1 MKHSSVLFAIFLVA
15 GSLAQSQEDLDLVE
29 LKKNTQVFEKI
40 LTELLRQDFS
50 NPFAL
55 TREPE
60 GAYLRGFGVA
70 VSFHLNI
77 NRSRIR
83 TIFGELPSSSKEARP
98 KQEQI
103 RQIKESMIRCLADY
117 GTTFKQLTSPNR
129 ISITGHVEDRNE
141 MDPSKKV
148 IIVVIS
154 ASRADLNLLATQ
166 EISFDKFKERVSVVE
181 Y

>member
-1 MKHSSVLFAIFLVA
+1 MKRRSALFAIFLVA
-15 GSLAQSQEDLDLVE
+15 GSLAQGQEDLDLGA

-40 LTELLRQDFS
+40 LSELLRQNFP

-83 TIFGELPSSSKEARP
+83 TIFGELPGPSKEERP
-98 KQEQI
+98 KQEQM
-103 RQIKESMIRCLADY
+103 RRLKESMIQCLADY
-117 GTTFKQLTSPNR
+117 GVTFKQLTSSNR
-129 ISITGHVEDRNE
+129 ITITAHVEDRNE
-141 MDPSKKV
+141 MDPSKKI

-154 ASRADLNLLATQ
+154 ASRTDINLLATQ
-166 EISFDKFKERVSVVE
+166 EISFDKFKERVSVLE

>member
-1 MKHSSVLFAIFLVA
+1 MKLCSVLFAIFLVA
-15 GSLAQSQEDLDLVE
+15 GTLAQSQEDLDLVE
-29 LKKNTQVFEKI
+29 LKENTQVFEKI
-40 LTELLRQDFS
+40 LTELLRQDFP

-60 GAYLRGFGVA
+60 GAYLRGFGVV

-83 TIFGELPSSSKEARP
+83 TIFGELPSSSREERP

-103 RQIKESMIRCLADY
+103 RQIKEAMIRCLADY
-117 GTTFKQLTSPNR
+117 GTTFKQLTSLNR

-141 MDPSKKV
+141 VDPSQKIV
-148 IIVVIS
+148 IVVIS
-154 ASRADLNLLATQ
+154 ASRADVNLLAKQ
-166 EISFDKFKERVSVVE
+166 EISFEKFKERVSVVE